1 MGDSI
6 KISINQ
12 FENHPGILSINENI
26 NVEQSFQLPEIT
38 SQEVLSEINN
48 LDSKKV
54 GSYKNIPTTIQ
65 KETSEISS
73 DHLAKT
79 WNEQVIRSNFPNEL
93 KSADITPI
101 FKKEESKLVE
111 KYRPVSVL
119 RCGSKVFERIIQKQL
134 SAYIH

>member
-54 GSYKNIPTTIQ
+54 GSYKNISTTIQ

-73 DHLAKT
+73 DHLTKT

-93 KSADITPI
+93 KLADITPI